1 MRLENKNVVITG
13 AAQGMGGTIT
23 RELAKQGANLFLL
36 ARTEGPIEE
45 LAKELNDAGTKTGFC
60 ACDVT
65 DDALVKSAMEKASA
79 FFDGRIDVLV
89 NAAGATGPI
98 ETPVWDI
105 TGSDFEDL
113 LRKNIIGS
121 FLPMKYVIPTM
132 IGAKYGKIVNIGG
145 GSGMK
150 GYRYRAGYSSSKW
163 GVRGLT
169 RTAALDCGEH
179 NINVNAIM
187 PGIVETPRMN
197 KLCEEKAKTKG
208 TTFDE
213 EYADYVSE
221 MALKRVTTP
230 QDIAN
235 AVVFLACDDSK
246 NITGQ
251 EMVICGGWA
260 V

>member
-1 MRLENKNVVITG
+1 MRLEDKNVIITG

-23 RELAKQGANLFLL
+23 RQLAEQGANLVLV
-36 ARTEGPIEE
+36 ARTIGPIEE
-45 LAKELNDAGTKTGFC
+45 LAGELGTGGTR
-60 ACDVT
+60 ATAISCDVT
-65 DDALVKSAMEKASA
+65 DDRRVENMVGEARA
-79 FFDGRIDVLV
+79 FFDGRIDILV

-105 TGSDFEDL
+105 TSEDFESL
-113 LRKNIIGS
+113 LRKNIIGT
-121 FLPMKYVIPTM
+121 FLPMKYTIPSM
-132 IGAKYGKIVNIGG
+132 IERNYGKIVNIGG
-145 GSGMK
+145 ASGIK

-169 RTAALDCGEH
+169 RTAALDCGEY

-187 PGIVETPRMN
+187 PGIVETPRME
-197 KLCEEKAKTKG
+197 KLCREKARVKG
-208 TTFDE
+208 TTYEE
-213 EYADYVSE
+213 EYADYVNE
-221 MALKRVTTP
+221 MALQRVTTP

-235 AVVFLACDDSK
+235 AVVFLASEDSK

>member
-1 MRLENKNVVITG
+1 MRLEEKNVIITG

-23 RELAKQGANLFLL
+23 RQLASEGANLVLV
-36 ARTEGPIEE
+36 ARTPGPIEE
-45 LAKELNDAGTKTGFC
+45 LAEELEAAGTKAT
-60 ACDVT
+60 AISCDVT
-65 DDALVKSAMEKASA
+65 EDERVKNMVAEARQ

-105 TGSDFEDL
+105 TGEEFESL
-113 LRKNIIGS
+113 LRKNIIGT
-121 FLPMKYVIPTM
+121 FLPMKYAIPSM
-132 IGAKYGKIVNIGG
+132 IERKYGKIVNIGG
-145 GSGMK
+145 ASGIK

-169 RTAALDCGEH
+169 RTAALDCGEY

-187 PGIVETPRMN
+187 PGIVETPRME
-197 KLCEEKAKTKG
+197 KLCREKARVKG
-208 TTFDE
+208 TTYAD

-221 MALKRVTTP
+221 MALKRLTTP

-235 AVVFLACDDSK
+235 AVVFLACDDSR

>member
-1 MRLENKNVVITG
+1 MRLENKNIVITG

-23 RELAKQGANLFLL
+23 RQLAKEGANLVLI
-36 ARTEGPIEE
+36 ARTPGPIEE
-45 LAKELNDAGTKTGFC
+45 LAAELKATGTN
-60 ACDVT
+60 ALALSCDVT
-65 DDALVKSAMEKASA
+65 DEERVKNTFAEAVK

-89 NAAGATGPI
+89 SAAGATGPI
-98 ETPVWDI
+98 ETPVWEI
-105 TGSDFEDL
+105 MGEDFEAL
-113 LRKNIIGS
+113 LQKNILGT
-121 FLPMKYVIPTM
+121 FLPMKYAIPSM
-132 IGAKYGKIVNIGG
+132 IENKYGKIVNIGG

-169 RTAALDCGEH
+169 RSAALDCGEH

-187 PGIVETPRMN
+187 PGIVETPRME
-197 KLCEEKAKTKG
+197 KLCNEKAKTKG
-208 TTFDE
+208 TTYEE
-213 EYADYVSE
+213 EYADYVAE

-235 AVVFLACDDSK
+235 AVVFLASDESK